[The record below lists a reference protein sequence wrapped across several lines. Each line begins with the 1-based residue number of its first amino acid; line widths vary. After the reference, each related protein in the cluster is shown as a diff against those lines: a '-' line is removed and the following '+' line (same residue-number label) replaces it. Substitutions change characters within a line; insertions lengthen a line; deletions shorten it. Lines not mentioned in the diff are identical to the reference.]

1 MLFPTDW
8 PTDRIPEMPKI
19 ILATPRNFS
28 PIKFISNSHSFC
40 SQFSC
45 VEDSFF
51 GVLKAVLTSLCPHE
65 VFEIQILLTPSSQLS
80 NQFGFLQQ
88 KKKEVFSLRP
98 AKTIVARKTQKKK
111 KPKVKLYNL
120 NSTQLSWN
128 YSVFSEIILFLKSEN
143 YFFLLLFRHFYK

>member
-88 KKKEVFSLRP
+88 KKKRSIFSP
-98 AKTIVARKTQKKK
+98 SRKNHRSKKDTKK